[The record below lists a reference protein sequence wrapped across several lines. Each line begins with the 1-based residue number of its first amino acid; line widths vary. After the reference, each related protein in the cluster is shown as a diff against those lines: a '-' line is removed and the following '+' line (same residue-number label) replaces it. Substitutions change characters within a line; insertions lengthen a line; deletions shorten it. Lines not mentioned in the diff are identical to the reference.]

1 MWLYLLIFSIPVLF
15 YYLRVKSQSQLVF
28 LACYLLFLALF
39 VGMSDMFGGYDRYIY
54 GEAFDSIADT
64 TTEHGSYSANNVF
77 DYFPS
82 EPGYTLLNIFISFF
96 TANRYIFILVITFLI
111 YTLLFVS
118 LKKYADN
125 YAFAVILFMG
135 LWFYFSFTYLRQ
147 VLGATIVWLS
157 IDYIVQRRVWKFL
170 LVVLIAM
177 SVHKS
182 AIIFFPVYF
191 IPMRKFPPRM
201 IIRLMLLVLLV
212 GISPIPNALF
222 SAYGDV
228 SSVEMQKD
236 YSASGGFRIA
246 YALEAFFFIYFII
259 NRYRYV
265 KTDRQSIVMLNMALL
280 FCATLLFFVR
290 SENGGRLSWYYMI
303 GLIVTISQL
312 ATTGVNKR
320 QVSLFMIALCL
331 FLNVRIYNSWQVFL
345 NLYPYKTFLT
355 DGFRRGDYSYN
366 NYEYDE
372 GYTNDKLYRAPFRFE
387 INF

>member
-15 YYLRVKSQSQLVF
+15 YYLRLKSQSQLVF
-28 LACYLLFLALF
+28 LASYLLFLALF

-54 GEAFDSIADT
+54 GEVFDSIADT

-157 IDYIVQRRVWKFL
+157 IDYIAQRRFWKFL

-236 YSASGGFRIA
+236 YSATGGFRIA
-246 YALEAFFFIYFII
+246 YALEAFFFIYVII

-265 KTDRQSIVMLNMALL
+265 KTDRQSIVMLNMTLL

-303 GLIVTISQL
+303 GVIVTISQL

>member
-15 YYLRVKSQSQLVF
+15 YYLRLKSQSQLVF
-28 LACYLLFLALF
+28 LASYLLFLALF

-157 IDYIVQRRVWKFL
+157 IDYIAQRRFWKFL

-191 IPMRKFPPRM
+191 IPMRKFPPRK
-201 IIRLMLLVLLV
+201 IIWLMLLVLLV

-236 YSASGGFRIA
+236 YSATGGFRIA

-355 DGFRRGDYSYN
+355 DGFRRGDYSYI

>member
-1 MWLYLLIFSIPVLF
+1 MWLYLLIFFIPVLF
-15 YYLRVKSQSQLVF
+15 YYLRLRSQSQLVF

-54 GEAFDSIADT
+54 GQVFDSIADT
-64 TTEHGSYSANNVF
+64 TTEHGSYRANNVF

-157 IDYIVQRRVWKFL
+157 IDYIVQRRFWKFL

-236 YSASGGFRIA
+236 YSATGGFRIA

-312 ATTGVNKR
+312 ATTGVNKK

-355 DGFRRGDYSYN
+355 DGFRRGDYSYI

>member
-96 TANRYIFILVITFLI
+96 TANRYIFILAITFLI

-157 IDYIVQRRVWKFL
+157 IDYIAQRRFWKFL

-236 YSASGGFRIA
+236 YSATGGFRIA

-303 GLIVTISQL
+303 GVIVTISQL

>member
-15 YYLRVKSQSQLVF
+15 YYLRLKSQSQLVF

-54 GEAFDSIADT
+54 GEVFDSIADT
-64 TTEHGSYSANNVF
+64 TTEHGSYRANNVF

-111 YTLLFVS
+111 YMLLFVS

-157 IDYIVQRRVWKFL
+157 IDYIAQRRFWKFL

-222 SAYGDV
+222 AAYGDV

-236 YSASGGFRIA
+236 YSATGGFRIA

-303 GLIVTISQL
+303 GVIVTISQL

>member
-1 MWLYLLIFSIPVLF
+1 MWLYLLIFFIPVLF
-15 YYLRVKSQSQLVF
+15 YYLRLRSQSQLVF

-39 VGMSDMFGGYDRYIY
+39 VGMSDMLGGYDRYIY
-54 GEAFDSIADT
+54 GEVFDSIADT
-64 TTEHGSYSANNVF
+64 TTEHGSYRANNVF

-157 IDYIVQRRVWKFL
+157 IDYIVQRRFWKFL

-191 IPMRKFPPRM
+191 IPMRKFSPRE
-201 IIRLMLLVLLV
+201 IRGLMLLVLLV

-222 SAYGDV
+222 TAYGDV
-228 SSVEMQKD
+228 SSVEMQRD
-236 YSASGGFRIA
+236 YSASGGFRVA

-259 NRYRYV
+259 SRYRYV
-265 KTDRQSIVMLNMALL
+265 KTDRRSIVMLNVALL

-303 GLIVTISQL
+303 GVIGTISQL
-312 ATTGVNKR
+312 ATTGVNKK

-355 DGFRRGDYSYN
+355 DGFRRGDYSYI

-372 GYTNDKLYRAPFRFE
+372 GYTKDKLYRAPFRFE

>member
-157 IDYIVQRRVWKFL
+157 IDYIAQRRFWKFL

-191 IPMRKFPPRM
+191 IPMRKFPPRK

-236 YSASGGFRIA
+236 YSATGGFRIA

-303 GLIVTISQL
+303 GVIVTISQL

-355 DGFRRGDYSYN
+355 DGFRRGDYSYI

>member
-15 YYLRVKSQSQLVF
+15 YYLRLKSQSQLVF
-28 LACYLLFLALF
+28 LASYLLFLALF

-64 TTEHGSYSANNVF
+64 TTEHGSYRANNAF

-96 TANRYIFILVITFLI
+96 TANRYIFILAITFLI

-157 IDYIVQRRVWKFL
+157 IDYIVQRRFWKFL

-265 KTDRQSIVMLNMALL
+265 KTDRQSIVMLNMTLL

-303 GLIVTISQL
+303 GVIVTISQL

-331 FLNVRIYNSWQVFL
+331 FLNARIYNSWQVFL

-355 DGFRRGDYSYN
+355 DGFRRGDYSYI

>member
-1 MWLYLLIFSIPVLF
+1 MWLYLLIFFIPVLF
-15 YYLRVKSQSQLVF
+15 YYLRLRSQSQLVF

-54 GEAFDSIADT
+54 GQVFDSIADT
-64 TTEHGSYSANNVF
+64 TTEHGSYLANNVF

-157 IDYIVQRRVWKFL
+157 IDYIVQRRFWKFL

-182 AIIFFPVYF
+182 AVIFFPVYF
-191 IPMRKFPPRM
+191 IPMRKFSPRE
-201 IIRLMLLVLLV
+201 IRGLMLLVLLV

-222 SAYGDV
+222 TAYGDM
-228 SSVEMQKD
+228 SSVEMQSD
-236 YSASGGFRIA
+236 YSASGGFRVA

-259 NRYRYV
+259 SRYRYV
-265 KTDRQSIVMLNMALL
+265 KTDRRSIVMLNVALL

-303 GLIVTISQL
+303 GVIVTISQL
-312 ATTGVNKR
+312 ATTGVNKK

-355 DGFRRGDYSYN
+355 DGFRRGDYSYI

>member
-1 MWLYLLIFSIPVLF
+1 MWLYLLIFFIPVLF
-15 YYLRVKSQSQLVF
+15 YYLRLRSQSQLVF

-54 GEAFDSIADT
+54 GQVFDSIADT
-64 TTEHGSYSANNVF
+64 TTEHGSYRANNVF

-157 IDYIVQRRVWKFL
+157 IDYIVQRRFWKFL

-236 YSASGGFRIA
+236 YSATGGFRIA

-290 SENGGRLSWYYMI
+290 SETGGRLSWYYMI

-312 ATTGVNKR
+312 ATTGVNKK

-355 DGFRRGDYSYN
+355 DGFRRGDYSYI

>member
-1 MWLYLLIFSIPVLF
+1 MWLYLLIFFIPVLF
-15 YYLRVKSQSQLVF
+15 YYLRLKRQSQLVF
-28 LACYLLFLALF
+28 LVSYLLFLALF

-54 GEAFDSIADT
+54 GEVFDSIADT

-157 IDYIVQRRVWKFL
+157 IDYIVQRRFWKFL

-191 IPMRKFPPRM
+191 IPMRKFPPGK

-222 SAYGDV
+222 AAYGDV

-236 YSASGGFRIA
+236 YSATGGFRIA

-303 GLIVTISQL
+303 GVIVTISQL

>member
-15 YYLRVKSQSQLVF
+15 YYLRLKSQSQLVF
-28 LACYLLFLALF
+28 LACYLLILALF

-54 GEAFDSIADT
+54 GEVFDSIADT
-64 TTEHGSYSANNVF
+64 TTEHGSYRANNVF

-147 VLGATIVWLS
+147 VLGTTIVWLS

-191 IPMRKFPPRM
+191 IPMRKFPPGK

-236 YSASGGFRIA
+236 YSASGGFRIT

-259 NRYRYV
+259 SRYRYV

-303 GLIVTISQL
+303 GVIVTISQL

>member
-1 MWLYLLIFSIPVLF
+1 MWLYLLIFFIPVLF
-15 YYLRVKSQSQLVF
+15 YYLRLRSQSQLVF

-39 VGMSDMFGGYDRYIY
+39 VGMSDMLGGYDRYIY
-54 GEAFDSIADT
+54 GEVFDSIADT
-64 TTEHGSYSANNVF
+64 TTEHGSYLANNVF

-157 IDYIVQRRVWKFL
+157 IDYIVQRRFWKFL

-182 AIIFFPVYF
+182 AVIFFPVYF
-191 IPMRKFPPRM
+191 IPMRKFSPSKVVL
-201 IIRLMLLVLLV
+201 LMLAMLLIGV
-212 GISPIPNALF
+212 SSFPDTVF

-228 SSVEMQKD
+228 SSVEMQRD
-236 YSASGGFRIA
+236 YSASGGFRVA

-259 NRYRYV
+259 SRYRYV
-265 KTDRQSIVMLNMALL
+265 KTDQRSIVMLNLALL

-303 GLIVTISQL
+303 GVIVTISQL
-312 ATTGVNKR
+312 ATTGVNKK

-355 DGFRRGDYSYN
+355 DGFRRGDYSYI

-372 GYTNDKLYRAPFRFE
+372 GYTKDKLYRAPFRFE

>member
-1 MWLYLLIFSIPVLF
+1 MWLYLLIFFIPVLF
-15 YYLRVKSQSQLVF
+15 YYLRLRSQSQLVF

-54 GEAFDSIADT
+54 GQVFDSIADT
-64 TTEHGSYSANNVF
+64 TTEHGSYLANNVF

-111 YTLLFVS
+111 FTLLFVS

-157 IDYIVQRRVWKFL
+157 IDYIVQRRFWKFL

-191 IPMRKFPPRM
+191 IPMRKFPPRE
-201 IIRLMLLVLLV
+201 IRWLMLSVLLV

-222 SAYGDV
+222 MAYGDV
-228 SSVEMQKD
+228 SSVEMQRD
-236 YSASGGFRIA
+236 YSASGGFRVA

-259 NRYRYV
+259 SRYRFV
-265 KTDRQSIVMLNMALL
+265 RTDRRSVVMLNVALL

-303 GLIVTISQL
+303 GVIVTISQL
-312 ATTGVNKR
+312 ATTGVNKK

-355 DGFRRGDYSYN
+355 DGFRRGDYSYI

>member
-54 GEAFDSIADT
+54 GEVFDSIADT
-64 TTEHGSYSANNVF
+64 TTEHGSYRANNVF

-96 TANRYIFILVITFLI
+96 TANRYIFILAITFLI

-157 IDYIVQRRVWKFL
+157 IDYIAQRRFWKFL

-222 SAYGDV
+222 AAYGDV

-236 YSASGGFRIA
+236 YSATGGFRIA

-259 NRYRYV
+259 SRYRYV

-303 GLIVTISQL
+303 GVIVTISQL

>member
-54 GEAFDSIADT
+54 GEVFDSIADT

-96 TANRYIFILVITFLI
+96 TANRYIFILAITFLI

-157 IDYIVQRRVWKFL
+157 IDYIAQRRFWKFL

-236 YSASGGFRIA
+236 YSATGGFRIA

-303 GLIVTISQL
+303 GVIVTISQL

>member
-15 YYLRVKSQSQLVF
+15 YYLRVKSQIQLVF

-54 GEAFDSIADT
+54 GEVFDSIADT

-157 IDYIVQRRVWKFL
+157 IDYIVQRRFWKFL

-191 IPMRKFPPRM
+191 IPMRKFPPGK

-259 NRYRYV
+259 SRYRYV
-265 KTDRQSIVMLNMALL
+265 KTDRQSIVMLNIALL

-331 FLNVRIYNSWQVFL
+331 FLNVRIYNSWQGFL

-355 DGFRRGDYSYN
+355 DGFRRGDYSYI

>member
-15 YYLRVKSQSQLVF
+15 YYLRLKSQSQLVF

-64 TTEHGSYSANNVF
+64 TTEHGSYRANNVF

-96 TANRYIFILVITFLI
+96 TANRYIFILAITFLI

-157 IDYIVQRRVWKFL
+157 IDYIAQRRFWKFL

-236 YSASGGFRIA
+236 YSATGGFRIA

-303 GLIVTISQL
+303 GVIVTISQL

>member
-54 GEAFDSIADT
+54 GEVFDSIADT

-191 IPMRKFPPRM
+191 IPMRKFPPGK

-259 NRYRYV
+259 SRYRYV
-265 KTDRQSIVMLNMALL
+265 KTDRQSIVMLNMTLL

>member
-54 GEAFDSIADT
+54 GEVFDSIADT

-96 TANRYIFILVITFLI
+96 TANRYIFILAITFLI

-157 IDYIVQRRVWKFL
+157 IDYIAQRRFWKFL

-303 GLIVTISQL
+303 GVIVTISQL

>member
-1 MWLYLLIFSIPVLF
+1 MWLYLLIFFIPVLF
-15 YYLRVKSQSQLVF
+15 YYLRLRSQSQLVF

-54 GEAFDSIADT
+54 GQVFDSIADT
-64 TTEHGSYSANNVF
+64 TTEHGSYLANNVF

-157 IDYIVQRRVWKFL
+157 IDYIVQRRFWKFL

-182 AIIFFPVYF
+182 AVIFFPVYF
-191 IPMRKFPPRM
+191 IPMRKFSPRE
-201 IIRLMLLVLLV
+201 IRGLMLLVLLV

-222 SAYGDV
+222 TAYGDM
-228 SSVEMQKD
+228 SSVEMQSD
-236 YSASGGFRIA
+236 YSASGGFRVA

-259 NRYRYV
+259 SRYRYV
-265 KTDRQSIVMLNMALL
+265 KTDQRSVVMLNVALL

-303 GLIVTISQL
+303 GVIVTISQL
-312 ATTGVNKR
+312 ATTGVNKK

-355 DGFRRGDYSYN
+355 DGFRRGDYSYI

>member
-1 MWLYLLIFSIPVLF
+1 MWLYLLIFFIPVLF
-15 YYLRVKSQSQLVF
+15 YYLRLKSQSQLVF
-28 LACYLLFLALF
+28 LVCYLLFLALF
-39 VGMSDMFGGYDRYIY
+39 VGMSDMLGGYDRYIY
-54 GEAFDSIADT
+54 GEVFDSIADT
-64 TTEHGSYSANNVF
+64 TTEHGSYRANNGF

-157 IDYIVQRRVWKFL
+157 IDYIVQRRFWKFL
-170 LVVLIAM
+170 SVVLIAM

-191 IPMRKFPPRM
+191 IPMRKFPPRE
-201 IIRLMLLVLLV
+201 IRGLMLLVLLV

-222 SAYGDV
+222 TAYGDM
-228 SSVEMQKD
+228 SSVEMQSD
-236 YSASGGFRIA
+236 YSASGGFRVA

-259 NRYRYV
+259 SRYRFV
-265 KTDRQSIVMLNMALL
+265 KTDLRSIVMLNVALL

-303 GLIVTISQL
+303 GVIVTISQL
-312 ATTGVNKR
+312 ATTGVNKK

-331 FLNVRIYNSWQVFL
+331 FLNVRILYSWQAYLF
-345 NLYPYKTFLT
+345 LYPYKTFLT
-355 DGFRRGDYSYN
+355 DGFRKGDYCYN
-366 NYEYDE
+366 HYEYDE
-372 GYTNDKLYRAPFRFE
+372 SYTNDKLYRVPLRFE

>member
-15 YYLRVKSQSQLVF
+15 YYLRLKSQSQLVF

-157 IDYIVQRRVWKFL
+157 IDYIAQRRFWKFL

-191 IPMRKFPPRM
+191 IPMRKFPPRK

-303 GLIVTISQL
+303 GVIVTISQL

-355 DGFRRGDYSYN
+355 DGFRRGDYSYA

-372 GYTNDKLYRAPFRFE
+372 GYTKDKLYRAPFRFE

>member
-1 MWLYLLIFSIPVLF
+1 MWLYLLIFFIPVLF

-54 GEAFDSIADT
+54 GEVFDSIADT

-96 TANRYIFILVITFLI
+96 TANRYIFILVVTFLI

-157 IDYIVQRRVWKFL
+157 IDYIAQRRFWKFL

-191 IPMRKFPPRM
+191 IPMRKFPPGK

-222 SAYGDV
+222 AAYGDV

-236 YSASGGFRIA
+236 YSATGGFRIA

-355 DGFRRGDYSYN
+355 DGFRRGDYSYI

>member
-1 MWLYLLIFSIPVLF
+1 
-15 YYLRVKSQSQLVF
+15 
-28 LACYLLFLALF
+28 
-39 VGMSDMFGGYDRYIY
+39 MSDMFGGYDRYIY
-54 GEAFDSIADT
+54 GEVFDSIADT

-191 IPMRKFPPRM
+191 IPMRKFPPGK

-259 NRYRYV
+259 SRYRYV
-265 KTDRQSIVMLNMALL
+265 KTDRQSIVMLNMTLL

>member
-96 TANRYIFILVITFLI
+96 TANRYIFILAITFLI

-157 IDYIVQRRVWKFL
+157 IDYIAQRRFWKFL

-222 SAYGDV
+222 AAYGDV

-236 YSASGGFRIA
+236 YSATGGFRIA

-303 GLIVTISQL
+303 GVIVTISQL

>member
-157 IDYIVQRRVWKFL
+157 IDYIAQRRFWKFL

-222 SAYGDV
+222 AAYGDV

-236 YSASGGFRIA
+236 YSATGGFRIA

-303 GLIVTISQL
+303 GVIVTISQL

>member
-1 MWLYLLIFSIPVLF
+1 MWLYLLIFFIPVLF
-15 YYLRVKSQSQLVF
+15 YYLRLKSQSQLVF

-54 GEAFDSIADT
+54 GEVFDSIADT

-157 IDYIVQRRVWKFL
+157 IDYIAQRRFWKFL

-236 YSASGGFRIA
+236 YSATGGFRIA